1 MAHLQNTYGAAHSTD
16 AYGNVIRKDEYGN
29 VIPTDEHGN
38 PIRHSSTTLQ
48 GGQQQQRHD
57 LSTEYD
63 GQGGGRNKGLREKI
77 TENIPGVGNN
87 DHRNHTSSAT
97 TDAYGNVIRKDEYGN
112 VIPTDEHGNPI
123 RYSGTTL
130 QGGQQQQQQ
139 RHAEYDGQGGGRN
152 KGLKEK
158 ITENIPGVG
167 NNDHRNHTSSATTD
181 AYGNVIR
188 KDEYG
193 NVIPTDEHGNP
204 IRHSGTTLQG
214 GQQQQQQQQ
223 RHDLSTEFDGKGGGR
238 NKGLKEKLTEN
249 IPGVGNNDHRNHTSS
264 ATTDAYGNVI
274 RKDEYGNVIPT
285 DEHGNPIRDSGTT
298 LQGGQQQQQRHDLST
313 EFDGQDGGRN
323 KGLKEKL
330 TENIPGV
337 GNNDHRNHT
346 SSATTDAYGN
356 VIRKD
361 EYGNVIPT
369 DEHGNPIRHS
379 GTTLQGRQQQQQRHD
394 LSTEYD
400 GQDGGRNKGLREKIT
415 ENIPGVGN
423 NDHRNHT
430 SSATTDAYGNVI
442 RKDEYGNVIPTDEH
456 GNPIRHSGT
465 TLQGGQQQQQQRH
478 DLSTEYD
485 GQGGGR
491 NKGLKEKLTEN
502 IPGVG
507 NNDHRNDTSSATTDA
522 YGNVIRKD
530 EYGNVIPTDEHGN
543 PIRHSGTT
551 LQGGQQ
557 QRQQRHDLSTEFDGQ
572 GGGRN
577 KGLKEKITENIPGV
591 GINDRRNDTSSA
603 TTDEYGNVIR
613 KDEYSNVIRKDEYGN
628 VIPTDEH
635 GNLKRH
641 SGTTLQGGQQQQ
653 RHDLSTEYDGQGR
666 GRRNKV
672 GEAAHSRDA
681 YGNVNRTDKYGN
693 VIPAYDYGNPIRHS
707 DTTLQGVQQQQ
718 RHNLSTEYDGQ
729 GRGRRNKVGEAA
741 HSRDAYG
748 NVIPAYDYGNPI
760 RHSDTTLQ
768 GVQQQQRHNLSA
780 STDEYGNVVRADE
793 YGNVIRT
800 DEYGNPIRIS
810 GGGHMD
816 HRSDTSYATA
826 TTYPTTAGYGTGE
839 QPQHRHHRGLIE
851 TIKDKL
857 SGTSYDQHNEYY

>member
-478 DLSTEYD
+478 DLSTE
-485 GQGGGR
+485 
-491 NKGLKEKLTEN
+491 
-502 IPGVG
+502 
-507 NNDHRNDTSSATTDA
+507 
-522 YGNVIRKD
+522 
-530 EYGNVIPTDEHGN
+530 
-543 PIRHSGTT
+543 
-551 LQGGQQ
+551 
-557 QRQQRHDLSTEFDGQ
+557 FDGQ

>member
-394 LSTEYD
+394 LSTEF
-400 GQDGGRNKGLREKIT
+400 
-415 ENIPGVGN
+415 
-423 NDHRNHT
+423 
-430 SSATTDAYGNVI
+430 
-442 RKDEYGNVIPTDEH
+442 
-456 GNPIRHSGT
+456 
-465 TLQGGQQQQQQRH
+465 
-478 DLSTEYD
+478 D

-491 NKGLKEKLTEN
+491 NKGLKEKITER
-502 IPGVG
+502 VG